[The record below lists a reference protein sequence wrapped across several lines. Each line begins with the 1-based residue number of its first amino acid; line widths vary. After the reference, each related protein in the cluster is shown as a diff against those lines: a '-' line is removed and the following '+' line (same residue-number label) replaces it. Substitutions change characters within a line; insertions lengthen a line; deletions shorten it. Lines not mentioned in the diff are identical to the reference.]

1 VATTFQTT
9 WPEAALTRNLLFRM
23 TVCLS
28 VIAFLAPAS
37 ALASDAN
44 KQDAN
49 KQQALDELLSKFKTQ
64 GTKVPAKESS
74 KDSAKEAAREVVNRD
89 PASSTSSKPAQIQ
102 RAKEVS
108 QKAETK
114 ELKSEAAP
122 EPSTAS
128 AATTAAPTAAEET
141 ENPFEDKVFGDWGGL
156 RKSALEKGFE
166 LEVIYKSEFTGNF
179 TGGTEKKDF
188 HLHNLDIWT
197 NFDFEKLAGVKGLS
211 LTAYG
216 LGDSGGKPSETFGE
230 IIVSSNIEA
239 PNTFKLYEIYF
250 TQKVDDRLL
259 FMLGT
264 RDLNAEF
271 FATDSSGIFRNSAF
285 GISTSLAQTGVNGP
299 SIFPT
304 TSLAAVGKY
313 VNEDHFY
320 LTVGV
325 FNAQAG
331 DPNDPLGTHL
341 NTKTDEGYMYIWE
354 TGYTPKV
361 NEKSMKLSLGAWTYS
376 LPQAA
381 LDPEKSSYTNSGFYI
396 LADYPI
402 TSMTSAFV
410 RLGTAS
416 PEINQLANEAQIGL
430 LIENPLPGRENDAFG
445 IGFVQ
450 AQASSDYRTIN
461 TSLESTSVVEL
472 AYDAKIANGIVLSP
486 SYQHILNPGLVAD
499 QAAVS
504 IWAARLKLDF

>member
-1 VATTFQTT
+1 
-9 WPEAALTRNLLFRM
+9 M
-23 TVCLS
+23 SVCLS
-28 VIAFLAPAS
+28 VIVFLEPVS
-37 ALASDAN
+37 ALAFDAN
-44 KQDAN
+44 KQHAN
-49 KQQALDELLSKFKTQ
+49 KQHALDELLSKFKPQ
-64 GTKVPAKESS
+64 GTKGQA
-74 KDSAKEAAREVVNRD
+74 KDSGKEVENEVVNRD
-89 PASSTSSKPAQIQ
+89 PASSTSSRPAQIR
-102 RAKEVS
+102 RAKEVVTEEVPP
-108 QKAETK
+108 KVEPAEA
-114 ELKSEAAP
+114 KSAAAT
-122 EPSTAS
+122 EPSTES
-128 AATTAAPTAAEET
+128 ATVVTSSAAPTAMEET
-141 ENPFEDKVFGDWGGL
+141 ENPFEEKVFGDWGGF

-179 TGGTEKKDF
+179 SGGTEKKDF

-285 GISTSLAQTGVNGP
+285 GISTSIAQTGVNGP

-313 VNEDHFY
+313 LNEDHFY

-331 DPNDPLGTHL
+331 DPNNPLGTQI
-341 NTKTDEGYMYIWE
+341 NTKTDEGFLYIWE
-354 TGYTPKV
+354 AGYTPKV

-381 LDPEKSSYTNSGFYI
+381 LDPEKSSYTNSGFYL

-410 RLGTAS
+410 RFGTAS

-499 QAAVS
+499 QEAVS
-504 IWAARLKLDF
+504 IWAARLTLDF

>member
-1 VATTFQTT
+1 LAH
-9 WPEAALTRNLLFRM
+9 
-23 TVCLS
+23 
-28 VIAFLAPAS
+28 LAPTS
-37 ALASDAN
+37 ALASDV
-44 KQDAN
+44 N
-49 KQQALDELLSKFKTQ
+49 KQQALDELLSKFKPQ
-64 GTKVPAKESS
+64 GTKGPAKESS
-74 KDSAKEAAREVVNRD
+74 KEVISRD
-89 PASSTSSKPAQIQ
+89 LASSTSSKPAQIK
-102 RAKEVS
+102 RTKEVS
-108 QKAETK
+108 AKVTPAEV
-114 ELKSEAAP
+114 KSAAATD
-122 EPSTAS
+122 PSPASVAAAAATAP
-128 AATTAAPTAAEET
+128 ATTAAPATEET
-141 ENPFEDKVFGDWGGL
+141 ENPFEDKVFGDWAGF

-331 DPNDPLGTHL
+331 DPNDPLGTHI
-341 NTKTDEGYMYIWE
+341 NTKTDEGYLYIWE

-381 LDPEKSSYTNSGFYI
+381 IDPEKSSYTNSGFYL

-410 RLGTAS
+410 RFGTAS
-416 PEINQLANEAQIGL
+416 PEINQLANEAQIGI

-499 QAAVS
+499 QEAVS